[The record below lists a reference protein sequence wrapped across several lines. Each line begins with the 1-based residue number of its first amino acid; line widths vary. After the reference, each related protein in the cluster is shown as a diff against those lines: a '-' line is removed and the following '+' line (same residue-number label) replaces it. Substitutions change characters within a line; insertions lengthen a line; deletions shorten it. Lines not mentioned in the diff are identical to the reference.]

1 MCALC
6 TSVCVCECVCVGVY
20 IQQQRVYLALDEV
33 IVLVDLQ
40 DVSRVARDGAAVSVV
55 EVASGAAASEICIA
69 D

>member
-1 MCALC
+1 MHAH
-6 TSVCVCECVCVGVY
+6 VW
-20 IQQQRVYLALDEV
+20 QRHVYLALDEV

-55 EVASGAAASEICIA
+55 EVASGAAATQICIA